1 MKMKARVDVM
11 AARTKVWPTVC
22 WLGRVMVL
30 GSLQCVGVLLFWVL
44 V

>member
-11 AARTKVWPTVC
+11 AARTKVWPTIC
-22 WLGRVMVL
+22 WLDRTIIAYSVWASYCFG
-30 GSLQCVGVLLFWVL
+30 FL